1 LTTPAPASAPA
12 PAPAGAAGAPGADL
26 GRTAAAAGRGIGGLP
41 LLWRASLRQM
51 ARRPGQAALAIL
63 GVALGV
69 AVVVAVD
76 LASRSAGRALELSTA
91 AVTGRAT
98 HQIVG
103 GPEGL
108 PEGLFPR
115 LVLTSG
121 VAAAPVVEAYV
132 TLPARPGRPAR
143 LLHLLG
149 VDPFSEGGLRRYLG
163 AGAGGA
169 DLSPLLLRSATC
181 VLPAATAAEL
191 GLRPGDRF
199 SVRIGGATRQLE
211 LAGVIQP
218 TGAGSRNHAGADAE
232 SDALADLLVMD
243 ISAAQELLGRQ
254 GRLDRIDLRL
264 AEESAAI
271 RGPAGS
277 ARWPALAAI
286 TALLP
291 PGAQLLP
298 ASAGARD
305 ALEMTRAFRINL
317 TALSLLALL
326 CGAFLIYN
334 TMTFSVVQR
343 RPLLGIFRAL
353 GVTRG
358 QVLALVLGEAAV
370 VAVVGTAAGL
380 AIGVLL
386 GRGLVRLVTQT
397 INDLYFAVS
406 VRGLSLS
413 PASFLAGA
421 AIGIGATLAAALA
434 PALEA
439 TLTPPRAVLSRSL
452 LEARLRKALPRVSAL
467 GGALLLLGA
476 CLLALPAGPAAG
488 QAPSAGA
495 AGAAAAAGTGRG
507 LAVGFAGLGAAIVGC
522 ALLAP
527 AATVGLMR
535 LLRPPLGALLG
546 VRGRMAAGGVVASL
560 SRTAVAIAALM
571 VAVSVTVGIGVMID
585 SFRHTVVDWLE
596 QSLQADLYVSAPA
609 GYGGFGGAP
618 MDPGLAG
625 RAAAVPGVGAV
636 HVLRRVELRS
646 ASGPVRLLAV
656 DADRRRFRGFEL
668 LEGDAGDLW
677 RRVGTGDEAMVSE
690 PFSRRW
696 GTRRGG
702 LVLLPT
708 AGGPRAFRIAGVFY
722 DYTSDL
728 GLVLISRRT
737 YLRFWHDPRLSGFS
751 IDLAPRTNL
760 GATVRLLR
768 QALGEGP
775 LLIRS
780 NRELKRLS
788 LEIFD
793 RTFLITGVLRLLAG
807 LVAAIGVLSALTAL
821 QLERVREIGVLRAMG
836 LTPGQVWQL
845 VTAQTGLMGLAAG
858 LLALPVGV
866 VLSIIMVYIINRRSF
881 GWTIHLQIAPALL
894 LEALLLAVGTA
905 LAAGVYPAWRMART
919 SPALALREE

>member
-1 LTTPAPASAPA
+1 
-12 PAPAGAAGAPGADL
+12 
-26 GRTAAAAGRGIGGLP
+26 
-41 LLWRASLRQM
+41 M
-51 ARRPGQAALAIL
+51 ARRPGQITLAIV

-76 LASRSAGRALELSTA
+76 LASRSAARAFELSTE

-108 PEGLFPR
+108 PDAVFPR
-115 LVLTSG
+115 LVLDAGVREVSG
-121 VAAAPVVEAYV
+121 VAGAAGVFKVTGASGGSDLPGVALVAAAPVVEAYV
-132 TLPARPGRPAR
+132 ALPARHGRPAR

-149 VDPFSEGGLRRYLG
+149 IDPFSELGLRPYLG
-163 AGAGGA
+163 AGGAGGA
-169 DLSPLLLRSATC
+169 SLGPLLLRSDTC

-191 GLRPGDRF
+191 GLRAGDTF
-199 SVRIGGATRQLE
+199 SVQVGGVARQLE
-211 LAGVIQP
+211 LAGVIEP
-218 TGAGSRNHAGADAE
+218 TGEAARAGDG
-232 SDALADLLVMD
+232 LADLLVMD
-243 ISAAQELLGRQ
+243 VAAAQELLGRP

-264 AEESAAI
+264 APEPAAS
-271 RGPAGS
+271 RRTAH
-277 ARWPALAAI
+277 PALARIA
-286 TALLP
+286 AVLP
-291 PGAQLLP
+291 PGAQLLRAP
-298 ASAGARD
+298 GHGRD
-305 ALEMTRAFRINL
+305 TLELTRAFRVNL

-343 RPLLGIFRAL
+343 RPLLGTLRAL

-358 QVLALVLGEAAV
+358 QVMALVLGEAAA
-370 VAVVGTAAGL
+370 VALVGTAAGL
-380 AIGVLL
+380 AGGVLL
-386 GRGLVRLVTQT
+386 GRGLLRLVTQT

-413 PASFLAGA
+413 TASLLTGA
-421 AIGIGATLAAALA
+421 AIGVGATLAAALA

-452 LEARLRKALPRVSAL
+452 LEARLRRALPRASAL
-467 GGALLLLGA
+467 GGALLLAGG
-476 CLLALPAGPAAG
+476 CLLALPAGPIARHLG
-488 QAPSAGA
+488 LTS
-495 AGAAAAAGTGRG
+495 AAAGSPGTAGG
-507 LAVGFAGLGAAIVGC
+507 LVLGFAGLGAAIVGC

-535 LLRPPLGALLG
+535 LLRPALGALLG

-571 VAVSVTVGIGVMID
+571 VAVAVTVGIGVMID
-585 SFRHTVVDWLE
+585 SFRHTVVAWLDE
-596 QSLQADLYVSAPA
+596 SLQADLYVSAPA

-618 MDPGLAG
+618 IGPELAD
-625 RAAAVPGVGAV
+625 RAAAVPGVAAV
-636 HVLRRVELRS
+636 HAVRRVELQGLF
-646 ASGPVRLLAV
+646 GPIRLLAV
-656 DADRRRFRGFEL
+656 DADRRRFGGFEL
-668 LEGDAGDLW
+668 LEGDAGDVW
-677 RRVGTGDEAMVSE
+677 RRVGEGAEAMVSE

-696 GTRRGG
+696 GIHLGG
-702 LVLLPT
+702 LVRLPT
-708 AGGPRAFRIAGVFY
+708 ASGQRAFRVAAVFY
-722 DYTSDL
+722 DYTSDQ
-728 GLVLISRRT
+728 GVVLISRRT
-737 YLRFWHDPRLSGFS
+737 YRRLWHDKTLSGFS
-751 IDLAPRTNL
+751 IDLAPDPNPVTA
-760 GATVRLLR
+760 GASGPAGTRSIRLLR
-768 QALGEGP
+768 QAFGSEAVV
-775 LLIRS
+775 IRS

-821 QLERVREIGVLRAMG
+821 QLERVREIGVLRAAGM
-836 LTPGQVWQL
+836 TPGQVWQL

-858 LLALPVGV
+858 LLSLPVGL
-866 VLSIIMVYIINRRSF
+866 VLSAIMVYIINRRSF
-881 GWTIHLQIAPALL
+881 GWTIHLQVAPAVL
-894 LEALLLAVGTA
+894 LEALLLALATA